1 MNWTHDQLATFVTA
15 VDAGSFS
22 AAARQLGRAQSAVSS
37 AIALL
42 EASLGVTLFDR
53 SARMPVL
60 TEAGVALLDE
70 ARELLR
76 QRQHF
81 ENRAFALGSQAP
93 GRITLALDEG
103 LPYLPAMRLLADFA
117 AAYPQLAVTVL
128 NCSAAEIAEW
138 VAGGQVDAGL
148 SFRRLGD
155 NSAVESEA
163 VGAVPRVIVA
173 GVGHPLAQD
182 EAIGRSAL
190 ARHRQLIVTPRTGN
204 DDGDERISAQIWY
217 SDSLYAVAELA
228 ALGVGWAVVPR
239 NVARY
244 PTLAGRLVE
253 LAGDDVA
260 FSALEVRLCW
270 RTGRG
275 GWPIL
280 GWLRRYLARAVF
292 AGDDASPHPAAGG

>member
-1 MNWTHDQLATFVTA
+1 MNWTHDQLATFVAA

-22 AAARQLGRAQSAVSS
+22 AAARRLGRAQSAVSS

-42 EASLGVTLFDR
+42 EASLDLTLFDR
-53 SARMPVL
+53 SARTPVL
-60 TEAGVALLDE
+60 TDAGRALLDE

-76 QRQHF
+76 QREHF
-81 ENRAFALGSQAP
+81 ENRAFALGSQTP
-93 GRITLALDEG
+93 GQITLALDEG

-117 AAYPQLAVTVL
+117 DAYPQLTVTVL

-138 VAGGQVDAGL
+138 VADGQVDAGL
-148 SFRRLGD
+148 TYRRQGD
-155 NSAVESEA
+155 DSAIESES

-173 GVGHPLAQD
+173 GIGHPLAHDGQTS
-182 EAIGRSAL
+182 RKAL

-204 DDGDERISAQIWY
+204 DDGDERLSPQVWY

-244 PTLAGRLVE
+244 PTLAGRVVE
-253 LAGDDVA
+253 LASADVA

-275 GWPIL
+275 GWPML
-280 GWLRRYLARAVF
+280 GWLRRYLSQAVF
-292 AGDDASPHPAAGG
+292 AGDDAPPPGTSR

>member
-1 MNWTHDQLATFVTA
+1 MNWTHDQLATFVAA

-22 AAARQLGRAQSAVSS
+22 AAARRLGRAQSAVSS

-53 SARMPVL
+53 SARTPVL
-60 TEAGVALLDE
+60 TDAGRVLLDE

-76 QRQHF
+76 QREHF

-93 GRITLALDEG
+93 GQITLALDEG
-103 LPYLPAMRLLADFA
+103 LPYLPAMQLLADFA
-117 AAYPQLAVTVL
+117 GAYPQLAVTVL

-138 VAGGQVDAGL
+138 VADGQVDAGL
-148 SFRRLGD
+148 SFRRHAD
-155 NSAVESEA
+155 DAAIESES
-163 VGAVPRVIVA
+163 VGAVPRVIVT
-173 GVGHPLAQD
+173 GVTHPLATG
-182 EAIGRSAL
+182 EPVSRSTL

-204 DDGDERISAQIWY
+204 DDGDERLSPQVWY

-253 LAGDDVA
+253 LAGNDVA

-275 GWPIL
+275 SWPIL

-292 AGDDASPHPAAGG
+292 AGDDVPPQPVPGA